1 MRLETLKCSE
11 SKYPVSRLKY
21 LDSQLV
27 SQDSFLKTL
36 LLMDEK
42 FDCII
47 VGAGVA
53 GLAAAMT
60 LARNNMKFLLIE
72 KGEFPGSKNVSGGV
86 LWGTDLA
93 RLVPNY
99 WEEDGGW
106 DRFINHRRLTFM
118 DDQSTFSVDFKS
130 SHFNEPPYAGVVV
143 LRSKFDRWLADKVQ
157 EAIDESDYA
166 MDSFIAPNILVEEVL
181 QEDGKIVG
189 IRTGDEKFYADSV
202 ILAEGVNNLL
212 TRQVGLQNKYVPAD
226 HMLTGIKEIIR
237 FDQDLLENRFQL
249 NGKSGMS
256 NEYVGYATDGVE
268 GGGFLYTN
276 KDTISLGLVLGI
288 KEMREKNKSP
298 HDILN
303 EFKKH
308 PVIADTIRGGEVVEY
323 SAHVVSSGDK
333 RVAPEKLYKPGLLVC
348 GEAANL
354 LMNAGKAIQGMD
366 YAMRSGIIAAESI
379 TDAKKNEDFS
389 ETSMKKYQ
397 DTLKDSYV
405 MQDIDNFQD
414 AVHLLHD
421 PVMTQKMPNLICDF
435 GRNFFS
441 IKNEPTKKAREILN
455 DSVKK
460 HASYWDLI
468 KIGAKGAKA
477 L

>member
-1 MRLETLKCSE
+1 
-11 SKYPVSRLKY
+11 
-21 LDSQLV
+21 
-27 SQDSFLKTL
+27 
-36 LLMDEK
+36 MDEK

-86 LWGTDLA
+86 LWGSDLA
-93 RLVPNY
+93 KLVPNY
-99 WEEDGGW
+99 WEEDAGW

-130 SHFNEPPYAGVVV
+130 SHFNETPYTGVVV
-143 LRSKFDRWLADKVQ
+143 LRSKFDRWLAEKVE
-157 EAIDESDYA
+157 EAIAESEFA
-166 MDSFIAPNILVEEVL
+166 MDSFIATNILVEEVL
-181 QEDGKIVG
+181 MEDGKAVG
-189 IRTGDEKFYADSV
+189 IRTGEEKFYADSV
-202 ILAEGVNNLL
+202 IIAEGVNNLL
-212 TRQVGLQNKYVPAD
+212 TRQVGLQDAYVPAD

-237 FDQDLLENRFQL
+237 FDQKVLEDRFQL

-256 NEYVGYATDGVE
+256 NEFVGFATDGVE

-276 KDTISLGLVLGI
+276 KDTLSLGLVLGL
-288 KEMREKNKSP
+288 KDLREKGKKP
-298 HDILN
+298 YDILN
-303 EFKKH
+303 TFKKH
-308 PVIADTIRGGEVVEY
+308 PVIADMIRGGEVVEY
-323 SAHVVSSGDK
+323 SAHIVSSGDK
-333 RVAPEKLYKPGLLVC
+333 RVMPKKLYSDGLVVC

-366 YAMRSGIIAAESI
+366 YAMRSGILAADTIVES
-379 TDAKKNEDFS
+379 KKAGDFS
-389 ETSMKKYQ
+389 NSAMKKYQ
-397 DTLKDSYV
+397 DRLDDSYV
-405 MQDIDNFQD
+405 MKDINNFQD

-421 PVMTQKMPNLICDF
+421 PVMTQKVPNLICDF

-441 IKNEPTKKAREILN
+441 IKNEPTKKARTMLG

-460 HASYWDLI
+460 HASYWDLV
-468 KIGAKGAKA
+468 KLGLKGGKA

>member
-1 MRLETLKCSE
+1 ME
-11 SKYPVSRLKY
+11 
-21 LDSQLV
+21 
-27 SQDSFLKTL
+27 
-36 LLMDEK
+36 EK

-53 GLAAAMT
+53 GLSAAMT
-60 LARNNMKFLLIE
+60 LAKNNMKFLLIE

-93 RLVPNY
+93 KLVPNY
-99 WEEDGGW
+99 WEEDTGW
-106 DRFINHRRLTFM
+106 DRYINQRRLTFM
-118 DDQSTFSVDFKS
+118 DDQSTFTVDFKS

-143 LRSKFDRWLADKVQ
+143 LRSKFDNWLAEKVQ
-157 EAIDESDYA
+157 EAIDKSDYA
-166 MDSFIAPNILVEEVL
+166 MDSFIAPNILVEEIL
-181 QEDGKIVG
+181 EEDGKAVG

-212 TRQVGLQNKYVPAD
+212 TRKVGLQDKYVPAD

-237 FDQDLLENRFQL
+237 FDQKVLEDRFQL

-256 NEYVGYATDGVE
+256 NEFVGYATNGVE

-276 KDTISLGLVLGI
+276 KDTISLGLVLGL
-288 KEMREKNKSP
+288 KDLREKGQKP
-298 HDILN
+298 YDILN

-333 RVAPEKLYKPGLLVC
+333 RVMPKKLYKAGLVVC

-366 YAMRSGIIAAESI
+366 YAMRSGILAAETI
-379 TDAKKNEDFS
+379 TEAKKNEDFGDAA
-389 ETSMKKYQ
+389 MKKYQ
-397 DTLKDSYV
+397 DTLSDSYI
-405 MQDIDNFQD
+405 MKDINNFQD

-441 IKNEPTKKAREILN
+441 IKNEPTKKAREMLS

-468 KIGAKGAKA
+468 KIGAKGAKS

>member
-1 MRLETLKCSE
+1 
-11 SKYPVSRLKY
+11 
-21 LDSQLV
+21 
-27 SQDSFLKTL
+27 
-36 LLMDEK
+36 MDEK

-86 LWGTDLA
+86 LWGSDLA
-93 RLVPNY
+93 KLVPNY
-99 WEEDGGW
+99 WEEDAGW

-130 SHFNEPPYAGVVV
+130 SHFNETPYTGVVV
-143 LRSKFDRWLADKVQ
+143 LRSKFDRWLAEKVE
-157 EAIDESDYA
+157 EAIAESDFA
-166 MDSFIAPNILVEEVL
+166 MDSFIATNILVEEIL
-181 QEDGKIVG
+181 MEDGKAIG
-189 IRTGDEKFYADSV
+189 IRTGEEKFYADSV
-202 ILAEGVNNLL
+202 IIAEGVNNLL
-212 TRQVGLQNKYVPAD
+212 TRQVGLQDAYVPAD

-237 FDQDLLENRFQL
+237 FDQKVLEDRFQL

-256 NEYVGYATDGVE
+256 NEFVGFATDGVE

-276 KDTISLGLVLGI
+276 KDTLSLGLVLGL
-288 KEMREKNKSP
+288 KDLREKGKKP
-298 HDILN
+298 YDILN
-303 EFKKH
+303 TFKKH
-308 PVIADTIRGGEVVEY
+308 PVIADMIKGGEVVEY
-323 SAHVVSSGDK
+323 SAHIVSSGDK
-333 RVAPEKLYKPGLLVC
+333 RVMPKKLYSDGLVVC

-366 YAMRSGIIAAESI
+366 YAMRSGILAADTIVES
-379 TDAKKNEDFS
+379 KKAGDFS
-389 ETSMKKYQ
+389 DSAMKKYQ
-397 DTLKDSYV
+397 DRLDDSYV
-405 MQDIDNFQD
+405 MKDINNFQD

-421 PVMTQKMPNLICDF
+421 PVMTQKVPNLICDF

-441 IKNEPTKKAREILN
+441 IKNEPTKKARTMLG

-460 HASYWDLI
+460 HASYWDLV
-468 KIGAKGAKA
+468 KLGLKGGKA